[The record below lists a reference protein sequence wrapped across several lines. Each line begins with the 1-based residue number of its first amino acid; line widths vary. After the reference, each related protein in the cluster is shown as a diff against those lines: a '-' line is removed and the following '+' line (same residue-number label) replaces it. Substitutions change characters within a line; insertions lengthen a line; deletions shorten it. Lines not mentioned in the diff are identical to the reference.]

1 MGQNVSMKIT
11 SVTGH
16 MMGLEFDA
24 RYKNWQGVNPEQL
37 FTAEVSIPW
46 CMSQESLFSFFKFY
60 FDTCWW

>member
-37 FTAEVSIPW
+37 FTAEVSKF
-46 CMSQESLFSFFKFY
+46 SLSRSRCIQH
-60 FDTCWW
+60 DD